1 MNMRRLAPLP
11 FAPLLLATLLL
22 ATAGCDPNPA
32 PAKAPDP
39 ARRLEGAALGGPFT
53 LVDQE
58 GRTVT
63 EESFAGQ
70 WRLMFFGFTHC
81 PDICPTDLARNAQA
95 LRAFEAA
102 RPAAA
107 ARVQPIF
114 VSVDPERDTPAA
126 LKAFVAN
133 FPPRLIGLTGTPAQV
148 EAAKTAFRVYAA
160 RRGDGPDYLVDH
172 SSMTYLFDPDGRP
185 VTFWSS
191 DEPAE
196 AVTAGLVALVK

>member
-1 MNMRRLAPLP
+1 MNMRRLALI
-11 FAPLLLATLLL
+11 ALAALGL
-22 ATAGCDPNPA
+22 ATAGCNRAPEA
-32 PAKAPDP
+32 PAATAPAGT
-39 ARRLEGAALGGPFT
+39 ARLAGAALGGPFT
-53 LVDQE
+53 LIDQD

-63 EESFAGQ
+63 QDSFAGQ

-95 LRAFEAA
+95 LRAFAA
-102 RPAAA
+102 SDPVRA

-114 VSVDPERDTPAA
+114 VSVDPERDTPAV
-126 LKAFVAN
+126 LKAYVAN
-133 FPPRLIGLTGTPAQV
+133 FPPRLIGLTGSPAQV
-148 EAAKTAFRVYAA
+148 EAAVRSFRVYAA

-172 SSMTYLFDPDGRP
+172 SAMTYLFDPAGRP

-196 AVTAGLVALVK
+196 EVAAGLAALVR

>member
-11 FAPLLLATLLL
+11 LAALALLA
-22 ATAGCDPNPA
+22 AGCDRPPATDAPA
-32 PAKAPDP
+32 PPAAKA
-39 ARRLEGAALGGPFT
+39 RLEGAAIGGPFT
-53 LVDQE
+53 LVDQD

-63 EESFAGQ
+63 QDSFAGK

-102 RPAAA
+102 DPARAA
-107 ARVQPIF
+107 KVQPIF
-114 VSVDPERDTPAA
+114 VSVDPARDTPAA
-126 LKAFVAN
+126 MKAFVAN
-133 FPPRLIGLTGTPAQV
+133 FPPRLVGLTGSEAQV
-148 EAAKTAFRVYAA
+148 GEAKRVFRVYAQ
-160 RRGDGPDYLVDH
+160 RQGEGPDYLVDH
-172 SSMTYLFDPDGRP
+172 SSMTYLFDPQGRP

-196 AVTAGLVALVK
+196 AVTAGLAALVR

>member
-1 MNMRRLAPLP
+1 MNMRRLA
-11 FAPLLLATLLL
+11 LAALAALGL
-22 ATAGCDPNPA
+22 ATAGCNRAPEA
-32 PAKAPDP
+32 PATGGAPAGP
-39 ARRLEGAALGGPFT
+39 ARLAGAAIGGPFT
-53 LVDQE
+53 LVDQD

-63 EESFAGQ
+63 QDSFAGQ

-95 LRAFEAA
+95 LRAFTA
-102 RPAAA
+102 RDPERA

-114 VSVDPERDTPAA
+114 VSVDPERDTPAV
-126 LKAFVAN
+126 LKAYVAN
-133 FPPRLIGLTGTPAQV
+133 FPPRLIGLTGSPAQV
-148 EAAKTAFRVYAA
+148 EAAVRAFRVYAA

-172 SSMTYLFDPDGRP
+172 SSMTYLFDPAGRP

-196 AVTAGLVALVK
+196 AVAAGLAALVR